1 MQSPLQS
8 PEPLGQDAPLRAG
21 AEEARIVE
29 LEAAVR
35 AGLSS
40 RPRRHP
46 MSDVPYADWSE
57 TLQLVNRF
65 ADQLRAAEERVA
77 ELERACEELNER
89 AQREIA
95 DMTERLENA
104 ELHARDVG
112 ERRREAEEWL
122 RRIHDTIHKRF
133 GAEMMVSIARDA
145 NRRSST

>member
-8 PEPLGQDAPLRAG
+8 PEPPGQSAPLRAR
-21 AEEARIVE
+21 AEEVPIVE

-40 RPRRHP
+40 RPRRNP
-46 MSDVPYADWSE
+46 MSDVPYADWTE

-65 ADQLRAAEERVA
+65 ADQLRAAEDRVA

-95 DMTERLENA
+95 DLAERLENA
-104 ELHARDVG
+104 ELHARDAG

-145 NRRSST
+145 NRHRL

>member
-8 PEPLGQDAPLRAG
+8 PEPSGQSAPPRAKV
-21 AEEARIVE
+21 EEGRIVE

-40 RPRRHP
+40 RPRRSP

-57 TLQLVNRF
+57 TLRLVDRF

-89 AQREIA
+89 AQREIS

-104 ELHARDVG
+104 ELHARDAG

-133 GAEMMVSIARDA
+133 GPEMMVAIARDA
-145 NRRSST
+145 NRRAGS

>member
-8 PEPLGQDAPLRAG
+8 PEPSGQSAP
-21 AEEARIVE
+21 
-29 LEAAVR
+29 
-35 AGLSS
+35 
-40 RPRRHP
+40 PRGHA
-46 MSDVPYADWSE
+46 MSDVPYADWTE

-65 ADQLRAAEERVA
+65 ADQLRAAEERIA
-77 ELERACEELNER
+77 ELERACEELSER

-104 ELHARDVG
+104 EIHVRDAG
-112 ERRREAEEWL
+112 ERRRDAEEWL

-145 NRRSST
+145 NRRP